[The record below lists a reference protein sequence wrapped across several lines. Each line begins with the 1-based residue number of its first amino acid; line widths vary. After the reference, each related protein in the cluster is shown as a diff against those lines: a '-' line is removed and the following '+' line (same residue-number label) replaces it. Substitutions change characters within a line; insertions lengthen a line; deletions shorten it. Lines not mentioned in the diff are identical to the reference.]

1 VLDDLNLD
9 LADEGAED
17 GAEDGADGDHERLVV
32 FEHGPKAQR
41 QWPPQ
46 KSMPTERSSVRNL
59 AANTAL
65 PLRAR
70 RYWLGPSSLLPG
82 TRHVPTDIL

>member
-1 VLDDLNLD
+1 MLDDLNLD

-17 GAEDGADGDHERLVV
+17 GADSDHQRLVV
-32 FEHGPKAQR
+32 FEHGPEAQR

-46 KSMPTERSSVRNL
+46 KIDAYRTVVREEL
-59 AANTAL
+59 GGKYAL

-82 TRHVPTDIL
+82 TRHVPKGLL